1 VQGDG
6 ALDRGA
12 RGPCQ
17 RSSRETG
24 HPVQKALDVVAVSDQ
39 GMKLLEV
46 VRLIFGGHNHK
57 R

>member
-1 VQGDG
+1 M
-6 ALDRGA
+6 

-17 RSSRETG
+17 RGGRETG
-24 HPVQKALDVVAVSDQ
+24 HPVQEALDVLGIGDQ

-46 VRLIFGGHNHK
+46 VRLISGAHNHK